1 MSYLKV
7 EGHENLYRDPNTGA
21 IINQEKPYRSN
32 VAEKFNSLSYDIN
45 NLKEEI
51 SVIKNLLRDLVKN
64 GNKS

>member
-1 MSYLKV
+1 MDYYKV
-7 EGHENLYRDPNTGA
+7 KGYENLYRDPKTGA

-32 VAEKFNSLSYDIN
+32 ITDTFNSLNSDIN

>member
-7 EGHENLYRDPNTGA
+7 KGHENLYRDPNTGA
-21 IINQEKPYRSN
+21 IINQEKPHRNN